1 MASHL
6 IALHALHFIN
16 TTLEVLQACLTG
28 EAIQVAKSFKLKLK
42 LKLKLKN
49 ELTGGW
55 MDGLMDG
62 WMDGQTNSK
71 QKKTQVSV
79 VETINELNPYAE
91 QRQGIY
97 IKTWRDVD
105 VT

>member
-42 LKLKLKN
+42 LKLKL
-49 ELTGGW
+49 TGGW

-62 WMDGQTNSK
+62 WMDRQTVN
-71 QKKTQVSV
+71 KTKHRSQ
-79 VETINELNPYAE
+79 
-91 QRQGIY
+91 
-97 IKTWRDVD
+97 
-105 VT
+105 